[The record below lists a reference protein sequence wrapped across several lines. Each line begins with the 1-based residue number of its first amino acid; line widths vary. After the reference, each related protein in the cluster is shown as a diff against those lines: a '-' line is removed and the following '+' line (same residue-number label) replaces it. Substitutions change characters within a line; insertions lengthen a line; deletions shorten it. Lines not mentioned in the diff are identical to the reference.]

1 MSCCAPGAAGSLVEA
16 NPSMPPDA
24 EVMLVSR
31 RLDQGLMQ
39 TDLSIPQ
46 AHCAACIATVEAVL
60 QQLPGVD
67 SARLNLSARRVSV
80 IWDSQSPLPPMIAA
94 LREAGYVANLFS
106 YEQAASDPELGRLIR
121 ALAVAGFAAMNIM
134 LLSVSVWSGA
144 DEGTRHAFHLVSALL
159 AFPAL
164 VYSGRIFYLSA
175 WTALRAGRTNM
186 DVPIS
191 IGVALAF
198 ALSLH
203 DSILNE
209 PHAYFDAVTMLL
221 FFLLVGRT
229 LDHVMRERARSAVAG
244 LARMMPRGALTIGP
258 DGTRAFRD
266 LREVVQ
272 GDVVIVAAGER
283 VPLDGM
289 VIAGS
294 ADLDASIVTGESTP
308 TPVSVGEAVQS
319 GMLNLNGSLT
329 LKVAKVA
336 KDSFLAE
343 MMRMMEAVESGR
355 ARYRRIADRAAALYS
370 PVIHAVAAIAFLG
383 WLIASGDWHRSLTI
397 AIAVLIITCPCAL
410 GLAVPMVQVVAAR
423 RLFEHGVSLKDGSA
437 LERLAEVDTVAFD
450 KTGTLTL
457 GQPRVVHSTVED
469 PTDYMVAAALAA
481 HSRHPAAR
489 AVASTEPAAAAAIS
503 VEDFREHPGLGVE
516 GWVRG
521 HHYCLG
527 RNGWVGDIQPGE
539 AAGEESVVILS
550 RDGRTIGS
558 FALAD
563 TTRPGA
569 VAALRTLRAASI
581 DAEMISGDRKAAVSA
596 FADRVGIASWQAELL
611 PGDKVAR
618 LAELADQGR
627 KVLMVGDGL
636 NDAPA
641 LAAAHVSMAPAS
653 AADIG
658 RNAADLVFMH
668 RELAAVPAALT
679 IARRATVLVRQ
690 NLWLAVIYNV
700 FVLPIALAGF
710 VTPLIAA
717 LAMSLS
723 SVLVVANAHRIPG
736 APSPSVARPKTPGI
750 SASLEQAV

>member
-1 MSCCAPGAAGSLVEA
+1 
-16 NPSMPPDA
+16 
-24 EVMLVSR
+24 
-31 RLDQGLMQ
+31 
-39 TDLSIPQ
+39 
-46 AHCAACIATVEAVL
+46 
-60 QQLPGVD
+60 
-67 SARLNLSARRVSV
+67 
-80 IWDSQSPLPPMIAA
+80 
-94 LREAGYVANLFS
+94 
-106 YEQAASDPELGRLIR
+106 
-121 ALAVAGFAAMNIM
+121 
-134 LLSVSVWSGA
+134 
-144 DEGTRHAFHLVSALL
+144 
-159 AFPAL
+159 
-164 VYSGRIFYLSA
+164 
-175 WTALRAGRTNM
+175 
-186 DVPIS
+186 
-191 IGVALAF
+191 
-198 ALSLH
+198 
-203 DSILNE
+203 
-209 PHAYFDAVTMLL
+209 
-221 FFLLVGRT
+221 
-229 LDHVMRERARSAVAG
+229 
-244 LARMMPRGALTIGP
+244 
-258 DGTRAFRD
+258 
-266 LREVVQ
+266 
-272 GDVVIVAAGER
+272 
-283 VPLDGM
+283 
-289 VIAGS
+289 
-294 ADLDASIVTGESTP
+294 
-308 TPVSVGEAVQS
+308 
-319 GMLNLNGSLT
+319 
-329 LKVAKVA
+329 
-336 KDSFLAE
+336 
-343 MMRMMEAVESGR
+343 
-355 ARYRRIADRAAALYS
+355 
-370 PVIHAVAAIAFLG
+370 
-383 WLIASGDWHRSLTI
+383 
-397 AIAVLIITCPCAL
+397 
-410 GLAVPMVQVVAAR
+410 
-423 RLFEHGVSLKDGSA
+423 
-437 LERLAEVDTVAFD
+437 
-450 KTGTLTL
+450 
-457 GQPRVVHSTVED
+457 
-469 PTDYMVAAALAA
+469 
-481 HSRHPAAR
+481 
-489 AVASTEPAAAAAIS
+489 
-503 VEDFREHPGLGVE
+503 VE

-569 VAALRTLRAASI
+569 VAALSTLRAANV
-581 DAEMISGDRKAAVSA
+581 DAEMISGDRKTAVSA